1 MTSEPSN
8 LAGGL
13 LTVNTGSSSLKLA
26 VYANEQG
33 LPRRLGIVVERIGLS
48 NGRLSCT
55 SSAGVTNEEIP
66 TSDHSAALQ
75 VALEYVNKRLAFTPS
90 GVGHRI
96 VHGGPTHARSQR
108 ISPDLM
114 SELRSLQ
121 EIDPGHM
128 PQALAAVD
136 SMAVRYPTV
145 PQVVC
150 FDTAFHRSMGPIAQ
164 RYPLPRWTA
173 DAGIRRYGFHGLSC
187 EFIVSALARIDPRA
201 ADGRLL
207 IAHLGNGSS
216 ITAVHRGASVDTTM
230 GFSPCG
236 GVMMGTRSGDL
247 DPTIVTYLARTRK
260 CTAED
265 LQRLLNE
272 ESGLLGVS
280 EVSQDMRDVLGHAGS
295 PRAAEAIELYCYT
308 ARKHV
313 GALAAVLDGV
323 DTIVF
328 TGGIGE
334 HAAPIRE
341 GICRGLGHLGVAI
354 DPKRNAAD
362 EDVIST
368 PGNRVTVRVMATD
381 EDAVIA
387 GHVRRLLDDDLGDN
401 RGWSGR

>member
-1 MTSEPSN
+1 MMPP
-8 LAGGL
+8 GGV

-26 VYANEQG
+26 AYGDEPG
-33 LPRRLGIVVERIGLS
+33 LPRRLGIVVERIGLP
-48 NGRLSCT
+48 NGRLTCT
-55 SSAGVTNEEIP
+55 SSTGVTDEEIS
-66 TSDHSAALQ
+66 TSDHGAALRL
-75 VALEYVNKRLAFTPS
+75 ALEYMDKRLAFTPA
-90 GVGHRI
+90 GVGHRV
-96 VHGGPTHARSQR
+96 VHGGPTHAQAQR
-108 ISPDLM
+108 ISPGLM
-114 SELRSLQ
+114 TELRSFQ

-128 PQALAAVD
+128 PQALAAVE
-136 SMAVRYPTV
+136 SMAIRYPTV
-145 PQVVC
+145 PQFVC

-164 RYPLPRWTA
+164 RYPLPGWTV

-207 IAHLGNGSS
+207 IAHLGNGAS
-216 ITAVHRGASVDTTM
+216 ITAVHRRASVDTTM

-236 GVMMGTRSGDL
+236 GLMMGTRSGDL

-260 CTAED
+260 STAED

-280 EVSQDMRDVLGHAGS
+280 DVSQDMRDVLGQAGS
-295 PRAAEAIELYCYT
+295 PRATEAIELYCYI
-308 ARKHV
+308 ARKHF
-313 GALAAVLDGV
+313 GALAASLDGV

-341 GICRGLGHLGVAI
+341 GICRGLGHLGVAV
-354 DPKRNAAD
+354 DPHRNAAH
-362 EDVIST
+362 EDVISA
-368 PGNRVTVRVMATD
+368 PGSPVTIRVMATD

-387 GHVRRLLDDDLGDN
+387 GHVRRCLDH
-401 RGWSGR
+401 

>member
-1 MTSEPSN
+1 MTPETQKLP
-8 LAGGL
+8 GGL

-26 VYANEQG
+26 AYGDEQG
-33 LPRRLGIVVERIGLS
+33 LPRRLGIVVERIGLP
-48 NGRLSCT
+48 NGRLSVT
-55 SSAGVTNEEIP
+55 SSTGVTNEEIS
-66 TSDHSAALQ
+66 TSDHAAALR
-75 VALEYVNKRLAFTPS
+75 VALEHVDKRVGVAPA

-96 VHGGPTHARSQR
+96 VHGGPTHAQPQR

-114 SELRSLQ
+114 TELHGFQ

-128 PQALAAVD
+128 PQALAAVE
-136 SMAVRYPTV
+136 AIAARYPTV
-145 PQVVC
+145 PQFAC

-164 RYPLPRWTA
+164 RYPLPRWTI

-187 EFIVSALARIDPRA
+187 EFIVSALARLDPRA

-207 IAHLGNGSS
+207 IAHLGNGAS

-236 GVMMGTRSGDL
+236 GLMMGTRSGDL
-247 DPTIVTYLARTRK
+247 DPTIVTYLVRIRK
-260 CTAED
+260 CTVED
-265 LQRLLNE
+265 LQRLVNE

-280 EVSQDMRDVLGHAGS
+280 DVSEDMRDLLGHAGS
-295 PRAAEAIELYCYT
+295 RHAAEAIELYCYI

-313 GALAAVLDGV
+313 GALAAALDGV
-323 DTIVF
+323 DTMVF

-341 GICRGLGHLGVAI
+341 GICRGLGHLGVVI
-354 DPKRNAAD
+354 DPQRNAAD
-362 EDVIST
+362 ADVIST

-387 GHVRRLLDDDLGDN
+387 RHVRRLLEDGPGDDN
-401 RGWSGR
+401 

>member
-1 MTSEPSN
+1 MT
-8 LAGGL
+8 
-13 LTVNTGSSSLKLA
+13 
-26 VYANEQG
+26 
-33 LPRRLGIVVERIGLS
+33 
-48 NGRLSCT
+48 
-55 SSAGVTNEEIP
+55 
-66 TSDHSAALQ
+66 
-75 VALEYVNKRLAFTPS
+75 
-90 GVGHRI
+90 
-96 VHGGPTHARSQR
+96 
-108 ISPDLM
+108 
-114 SELRSLQ
+114 ELRSFQ

-128 PQALAAVD
+128 PQALAAVEAI
-136 SMAVRYPTV
+136 AVRHPTV
-145 PQVVC
+145 PQFVC

-164 RYPLPRWTA
+164 RYPLPRWTV

-187 EFIVSALARIDPRA
+187 EFIVSALARVDPRA

-207 IAHLGNGSS
+207 IAHLGNGAS

-236 GVMMGTRSGDL
+236 GLMMGTRSGDL

-260 CTAED
+260 RTVED

-295 PRAAEAIELYCYT
+295 PRVTEAIELYCYT

-313 GALAAVLDGV
+313 GALAAALEGV

-328 TGGIGE
+328 TGGVGE

-341 GICRGLGHLGVAI
+341 GICRGLGHLGVAL
-354 DPKRNAAD
+354 DPQRNAAH

-368 PGNRVTVRVMATD
+368 PGTRVTVRVMATD

-387 GHVRRLLDDDLGDN
+387 SHVRRCLDQ
-401 RGWSGR
+401 

>member
-1 MTSEPSN
+1 MTPEPRN

-26 VYANEQG
+26 AYDDEQG
-33 LPRRLGIVVERIGLS
+33 LPRRLGIVVERIGLPT
-48 NGRLSCT
+48 GRLSFT
-55 SSAGVTNEEIP
+55 SATGVTNEEIS
-66 TSDHSAALQ
+66 TSDHGAALR
-75 VALEYVNKRLAFTPS
+75 VALEYMDTRSPFTPA

-96 VHGGPTHARSQR
+96 VHGGPEHAQAQR
-108 ISPDLM
+108 LSPGLM
-114 SELRSLQ
+114 AELRSFQ

-136 SMAVRYPTV
+136 SIAIRYPAV
-145 PQVVC
+145 PQFVC

-164 RYPLPRWTA
+164 RYPLPRWTV
-173 DAGIRRYGFHGLSC
+173 DAGVRRYGFHGLSC
-187 EFIVSALARIDPRA
+187 EFIVGALARIDPRA
-201 ADGRLL
+201 ADGRVL
-207 IAHLGNGSS
+207 IAHLGNGAS

-236 GVMMGTRSGDL
+236 GLMMGTRSGDL

-265 LQRLLNE
+265 LQRLVNE

-280 EVSQDMRDVLGHAGS
+280 DVSQDMRDVLGHAGS
-295 PRAAEAIELYCYT
+295 PRVAEAIELYCYI

-313 GALAAVLDGV
+313 GALAAALDGV

-341 GICRGLGHLGVAI
+341 GICRGLGHLGVVL
-354 DPKRNAAD
+354 DPLRNAAD

-381 EDAVIA
+381 EDLVIA
-387 GHVRRLLDDDLGDN
+387 SHVRRLLKDGVGDDD
-401 RGWSGR
+401 